1 MVEATSADMETTASM
16 RVWIGGVLAALAAG
30 CGGFFLVRA
39 VTADWSAAS
48 AIPGPGLRGGGFT
61 GGPGGPPGGFGTP
74 GGAPGGAPGSAP
86 GSALGSGPS
95 GGPGGGRGAGP
106 GIASLQLPTMHVVVP
121 AS

>member
-1 MVEATSADMETTASM
+1 VVEATSADMETTASM
-16 RVWIGGVLAALAAG
+16 RVWIGGVLVALAAG

-61 GGPGGPPGGFGTP
+61 GGPGGPLGGFGTP
-74 GGAPGGAPGSAP
+74 GGAPGSAP
-86 GSALGSGPS
+86 GSGPGSGPS
-95 GGPGGGRGAGP
+95 GGSGRARGAGP

>member
-1 MVEATSADMETTASM
+1 METSASM

-39 VTADWSAAS
+39 VTADWSAAG

-61 GGPGGPPGGFGTP
+61 GGPGGPPGRF
-74 GGAPGGAPGSAP
+74 
-86 GSALGSGPS
+86 
-95 GGPGGGRGAGP
+95 GGPGVGPGAGLGAGP
-106 GIASLQLPTMHVVVP
+106 GLAPLQLPTVQVVLP

>member
-1 MVEATSADMETTASM
+1 M
-16 RVWIGGVLAALAAG
+16 RVWVGGVLAALAAG

-48 AIPGPGLRGGGFT
+48 AIPGPGLRRGAFT

-74 GGAPGGAPGSAP
+74 EGAPGGA
-86 GSALGSGPS
+86 LGSGPG

-106 GIASLQLPTMHVVVP
+106 GIASLQVPTMHVVVP